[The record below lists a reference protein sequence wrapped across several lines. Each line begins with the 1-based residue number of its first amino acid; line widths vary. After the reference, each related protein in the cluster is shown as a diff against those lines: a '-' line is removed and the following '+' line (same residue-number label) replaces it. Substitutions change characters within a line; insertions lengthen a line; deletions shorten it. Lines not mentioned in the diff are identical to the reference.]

1 MAAAAP
7 TPALMQKRT
16 SFIMPSSS
24 SIMLWNWKMA
34 CSLGAARS
42 AMDSSSSCA
51 VRMASVSSCSSR
63 DGLKGPTVVVS
74 TWCSN
79 RLT

>member
-7 TPALMQKRT
+7 MPALMQKRT

-34 CSLGAARS
+34 CSVGAARS
-42 AMDSSSSCA
+42 AMESSSVCA
-51 VRMASVSSCSSR
+51 VWMASVSICSSR
-63 DGLKGPTVVVS
+63 AGLNGPTVDVS
-74 TWCSN
+74 T
-79 RLT
+79 

>member
-7 TPALMQKRT
+7 MPALMQKRT

-34 CSLGAARS
+34 CSVGAARS
-42 AMDSSSSCA
+42 AMDSSSLWA
-51 VRMASVSSCSSR
+51 VWMASVSSRSSR
-63 DGLKGPTVVVS
+63 AGLKGPAVAVS
-74 TWCSN
+74 T
-79 RLT
+79 